1 MVVSFHKYWNYNTP
15 DTIEQHLQL
24 RGKYKVPLWL
34 GESGENSNLWFRD
47 AIQLVESHGI
57 SWTFWPLKKLGFNN
71 PLEVKPNPGYV
82 ALVDYWHGRGP
93 KPRPKAACNALM
105 TLAREDTHFANTITC
120 PDVVDAMLRQPH
132 DDTAHSY
139 KYHQVSKKG
148 GKIAAVDY
156 DMGRNGYAWFDTD
169 VANYHVSTGA
179 ERTAWNH
186 GRVYRSDGV
195 DIAQDSATQGY
206 YVDHIETGEWLQ
218 YSINADSAGTYRL
231 VLGVSAATAP
241 GKIAVS
247 INNALVDTLEVPVT
261 DAATQWKNLVLP
273 WISLMPG
280 HNLVVL
286 RAEQGGL

>member
-1 MVVSFHKYWNYNTP
+1 MPLWDDNMVVSFHKYWNYNTP

-93 KPRPKAACNALM
+93 KPSPKAACNALM

-148 GKIAAVDY
+148 GKIA
-156 DMGRNGYAWFDTD
+156 
-169 VANYHVSTGA
+169 
-179 ERTAWNH
+179 
-186 GRVYRSDGV
+186 
-195 DIAQDSATQGY
+195 
-206 YVDHIETGEWLQ
+206 
-218 YSINADSAGTYRL
+218 
-231 VLGVSAATAP
+231 
-241 GKIAVS
+241 VS
-247 INNALVDTLEVPVT
+247 INNALFDTLEVPVT

-286 RAEQGGL
+286 RAEQGGYNLSRLEFKRAANYIDPL